1 MSVERTVRH
10 EASDGQHGMTLA
22 ELAAFVKEA
31 EQEKMPGET
40 RVRVVLTWRSSIKKV
55 EVKGA

>member
-10 EASDGQHGMTLA
+10 EAGDQHHGMTLA

-31 EQEKMPGET
+31 EQEEIRGDT
-40 RVRVVLTWRSSIKKV
+40 RVRITLTWRSTIKKI
-55 EVKGA
+55 EVKGE